1 MNRHRAKGSDTWRS
15 CALPPCRSLC
25 TSWALKGA
33 SLRAWGPEPRLLV
46 PGELSSFHVASPY
59 SLSLLQIKSQDLFQI
74 WVAQLRAH
82 RLAQRLDMPR
92 GPLPSTT
99 HQKVRWVLGQEM
111 WGFRGG
117 GFREL

>member
-1 MNRHRAKGSDTWRS
+1 MGKLCSASLQEPLHKLGTKGSE
-15 CALPPCRSLC
+15 P
-25 TSWALKGA
+25 A
-33 SLRAWGPEPRLLV
+33 SLGTRALTSC
-46 PGELSSFHVASPY
+46 PGEQSSFHVASPY
-59 SLSLLQIKSQDLFQI
+59 SLSLLQIKSQDLFQS

-92 GPLPSTT
+92 GPLPSTI
-99 HQKVRWVLGQEM
+99 HQKVRWVLDQEM